1 MPSKNNLKMNKNGN
15 LYPSQT
21 FDKRRDFITSPT
33 TNLNSAPLFYIG
45 HRVNVLSS
53 STSPS
58 AIGIMRFGNNNYSL
72 HEVFGN
78 NKITTGNL
86 IPTNYPNLNLNIDD
100 KGNYKLMDLSGNTH
114 KIYSNSRGN
123 YVKYRNRQFHL

>member
-1 MPSKNNLKMNKNGN
+1 MPIKNNLKMNKNGN

-45 HRVNVLSS
+45 NRVNVLSS

-58 AIGIMRFGNNNYSL
+58 SPSSPFAIGIMRFGNNNYSL

-78 NKITTGNL
+78 NKIMSGNL
-86 IPTNYPNLNLNIDD
+86 IPTNYPNLNLNIDGS
-100 KGNYKLMDLSGNTH
+100 GNYKL
-114 KIYSNSRGN
+114 YSNSRGN